1 MAKTTL
7 PVNYK
12 DDVLTSSMD
21 GKRRYRMIN
30 NTDGT
35 VSFEDATTYTQI
47 GSNFGAANLNA
58 TNGAVNAAA
67 DASKIIDNVNDIKA
81 NTQAGYITGAKVAKE
96 IISDLGGFEFSVA
109 ADGTPMYKP
118 GGADTAL
125 PFKGNCILA
134 YSKMFS
140 PIEGSS
146 EKIFTCKIGDILIK
160 ADDINN
166 DLDRHNL
173 EFSGGCSFKTLF
185 SNSMSSHYRTTRF
198 VVYQC
203 TIAGELTVRFPI
215 RAEYHH
221 SSIAIIRT

>member
-1 MAKTTL
+1 MKRESAS
-7 PVNYK
+7 YQI
-12 DDVLTSSMD
+12 SS
-21 GKRRYRMIN
+21 N
-30 NTDGT
+30 
-35 VSFEDATTYTQI
+35 
-47 GSNFGAANLNA
+47 
-58 TNGAVNAAA
+58 
-67 DASKIIDNVNDIKA
+67 
-81 NTQAGYITGAKVAKE
+81 
-96 IISDLGGFEFSVA
+96 LGGFEFSVA